1 MPALVCRTS
10 PARSIRRCETIC
22 ASAGFSLSVGRKYWL
37 IRMAADC
44 REQPLQRQTEPILAG
59 FAQVDARTLRQS
71 TGETANARATVQTER
86 EQDNGTDR
94 DRGGGHHLPPH
105 GLHYLRGPPD
115 TSRGQEAR
123 RIGVVVPLPGR
134 PH

>member
-59 FAQVDARTLRQS
+59 FAQVNARTLRQS
-71 TGETANARATVQTER
+71 TGETANARATVQTKR
-86 EQDNGTDR
+86 EQDNGADR
-94 DRGGGHHLPPH
+94 DRGGGDDPSSPRPHHLPPTRH
-105 GLHYLRGPPD
+105 PPPNPP
-115 TSRGQEAR
+115 A
-123 RIGVVVPLPGR
+123 VP
-134 PH
+134 